1 MSALT
6 QIAAPDLEE
15 LKRKKTV
22 LAGLEQELAERELEL
37 STLHGELRL
46 FENRYNA
53 LVGAK
58 YAELD
63 EAKARV
69 LEMAARFFPQSGEFQ
84 SGARSAREQADQSA
98 RENRDAGAESPRE
111 KTFSPSED
119 LRKLFREVAK
129 KIHPDL
135 GSDPGDRERRHDL
148 MARLNMAYEN
158 LDEHKIRAILQ
169 EWEDGRGPG
178 DEGGLG
184 LQLVNTLRK
193 IARARLRLE
202 SIRDEIERARE
213 CEMFKLKEEIEAAE
227 KEGRDILG
235 EMVSE
240 IDDKI
245 DLLRSKV
252 KKLAADIICF

>member
-6 QIAAPDLEE
+6 QIAAPDLDE
-15 LKRKKTV
+15 LKRKKAV

-37 STLHGELRL
+37 STLRGELRL
-46 FENRYNA
+46 FENLYNA
-53 LVGAK
+53 RVGAK

-69 LEMAARFFPQSGEFQ
+69 MEMAARFFPQSGEFQ

-98 RENRDAGAESPRE
+98 RENRDAGTEPPRE

-135 GSDPGDRERRHDL
+135 SSDPKERERRHDL
-148 MARLNMAYEN
+148 MARLNMAYEG
-158 LDEHKIRAILQ
+158 LDEHRIRAILQ
-169 EWEDGRGPG
+169 EWEDGRKT
-178 DEGGLG
+178 DDAAGLG
-184 LQLVNTLRK
+184 LQLVKAIRK
-193 IARARLRLE
+193 IAQARLRLE
-202 SIRDEIERARE
+202 SIRDETERLRN
-213 CEMFKLKEEIEAAE
+213 CEMFKLMEKIGAAE

-240 IDDKI
+240 IEDKI

-252 KKLAADIICF
+252 KKLAGEALGF